1 MKVRITARHFD
12 LTEDIKQAAETRLQS
27 LTKYFDNIMD
37 VHLKL
42 DKEKYRHSADL
53 NATVYGAVL
62 SCRADSN
69 DMYASIDE
77 VTTKMEAQIKKYK
90 ARLQD
95 KGQRKVAEAK
105 QPATP
110 AGGAAGEEDEELDA

>member
-105 QPATP
+105 QPTTP
-110 AGGAAGEEDEELDA
+110 AGAAGEEDEELDA

>member
-1 MKVRITARHFD
+1 MKVRITARRFD
-12 LTEDIKQAAETRLQS
+12 LTEDLKQAAETRLQALS
-27 LTKYFDNIMD
+27 KYNDNIID
-37 VHLKL
+37 LHLKL
-42 DKEKYRHSADL
+42 DKEKYRHTADL

-69 DMYASIDE
+69 DMYASVDE
-77 VTTKMEAQIKKYK
+77 VANKMEKQVKKHK

-105 QPATP
+105 EAMGMTSKSSD
-110 AGGAAGEEDEELDA
+110 EDEVELD